1 MVAYSGKKRY
11 NKIDQGDLRIFF
23 PCRTVRF
30 RIVKLSYVFGQ
41 IHSTG
46 VVCDCRQ
53 IESRALAGVV
63 LCAELSLG
71 LSPPKSIETVFSLN
85 VNDYAN
91 FFSGKRESRRSLAAW
106 DIMAMLSTCGTYS
119 CLS

>member
-11 NKIDQGDLRIFF
+11 DKIDQGDRRIFF